1 MRNVESRPL
10 KTPGDEIMKGCSG
23 IPPGD
28 YHRDSH
34 NRRFSVS
41 PMLHFPDYCPY
52 YDEDAVGDC
61 LAKCAIKTIFER
73 PCATQAFEAG
83 FADGS
88 STSNRK

>member
-1 MRNVESRPL
+1 
-10 KTPGDEIMKGCSG
+10 
-23 IPPGD
+23 
-28 YHRDSH
+28 
-34 NRRFSVS
+34 
-41 PMLHFPDYCPY
+41 MLHFPDYCPY